1 LWFREEFEVAQA
13 KDVRTGE
20 WDSEVLGAE
29 GPVLVD
35 LWAEWC
41 GPCRM
46 VGPIVEEIA
55 VERQGSLKVLKLNV
69 DEEPEVAMRYGV
81 SSIPTLLLFEGGE
94 ERGRVIGAMPKTRLE
109 AEIDGAL
116 RASA

>member
-1 LWFREEFEVAQA
+1 
-13 KDVRTGE
+13 
-20 WDSEVLGAE
+20 
-29 GPVLVD
+29 
-35 LWAEWC
+35 
-41 GPCRM
+41 M

-55 VERQGSLKVLKLNV
+55 SEREGSLRVFKLNV

-94 ERGRVIGAMPKTRLE
+94 ERGRVIGALPKARLE

-116 RASA
+116 GRRASA